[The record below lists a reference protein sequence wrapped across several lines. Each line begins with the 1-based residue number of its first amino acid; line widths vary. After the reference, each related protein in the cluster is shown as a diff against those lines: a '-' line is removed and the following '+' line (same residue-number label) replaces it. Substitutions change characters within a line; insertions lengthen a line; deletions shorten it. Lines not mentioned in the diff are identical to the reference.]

1 MKRTT
6 FWNKFFANLP
16 PIDFALL
23 AHERRGYRHT
33 LATIAKFTASNK
45 RSLKAKRKAKAAL
58 RPPIKPVRQRLKLN
72 SLDVLLQSIEIGHWY
87 GRSDMQSLS
96 GLKRG
101 TVATAILR
109 AEKQGYMTRTR
120 NPEWVRQGGAECE
133 FLYRKLK
140 DIDAP
145 ATPDHA
151 GKGEPETATPPQP
164 LRI

>member
-1 MKRTT
+1 MKRST

-23 AHERRGYRHT
+23 AHEKRGYRHT
-33 LATIAKFTASNK
+33 PATIKKFTASNK
-45 RSLKAKRKAKAAL
+45 RSLKEKRKVRAAL
-58 RPPIKPVRQRLKLN
+58 RPPIKPVRQRLDLN
-72 SLDVLLQSIEIGHWY
+72 SVEVLLRSIEIGHWY

-140 DIDAP
+140 DFDALVSSHQP
-145 ATPDHA
+145 SED
-151 GKGEPETATPPQP
+151 EWETERAPQP